1 MLENVRCTMAGDA
14 YSFVIENFQ
23 EENVGRYTITA
34 ENYSGKATCSAEVLF
49 EGSEFNQLQY
59 EFFEPINEK
68 SYKSEII
75 EKSNAESDFILENK
89 IQSSSNATKVVSSEF
104 NNQSLLKEISSQSQE
119 LSLNNRETGIQ
130 IKNESKDKSSQI
142 EVINKRDESSQW
154 TSPEVEIER
163 FSKVVNEPGAPFV
176 ATAESHFSSSNVD
189 ENSVSHSYSYTQK
202 SLAYSSGNSK
212 TANTVIDSNFP
223 HIDFS
228 TTLIKDINQHFEPVE
243 LILNRNESSSLH
255 QHQVVPTTISSNMS
269 SSTYV
274 REIDNFHHRHHL
286 NRFEP
291 VNLIIHKP
299 LNRSGSLPPLVSR
312 LNFKSAG
319 RSDFEHN
326 ETEDEYFYSNY
337 ADRSYHDHS
346 FISSA
351 ERLNYIREL
360 ENRRASRLSF
370 KPVELVLEA
379 SSTSIYDSG
388 KRYRDMSLPSLMGK
402 RIRIPLKHENLIS
415 SSFIYDNYNNNYN
428 YDYEYDYDTQYSD
441 FISDQRF
448 DKEIRYRYAPY
459 ATKSHFSSVEEREIT
474 SNVRPTTTT
483 RNKLIEQK
491 LPAMEMTIDLKAPP
505 TMDVPLKNIS
515 VQEGHI
521 AKLECIVSGKLFF
534 NMWFD

>member
-14 YSFVIENFQ
+14 YSFLIENFR

-34 ENYSGKATCSAEVLF
+34 ENHSGKATCSAEVLF
-49 EGSEFNQLQY
+49 EGSEFKQLKY
-59 EFFEPINEK
+59 EFFEPINET
-68 SYKSEII
+68 SYNSEII
-75 EKSNAESDFILENK
+75 EKSNGESDFLENK
-89 IQSSSNATKVVSSEF
+89 IQSSNSSSSTKIARDISTQSKE
-104 NNQSLLKEISSQSQE
+104 QSLAT
-119 LSLNNRETGIQ
+119 RETGIK

-142 EVINKRDESSQW
+142 EVVNTREESSQW
-154 TSPEVEIER
+154 VSPEVEIER

-176 ATAESHFSSSNVD
+176 ATAESHFTSSNVD
-189 ENSVSHSYSYTQK
+189 ENSISHSFSYTQQ
-202 SLAYSSGNSK
+202 SVAYSSGNSK
-212 TANTVIDSNFP
+212 SANAVIDSNFP

-243 LILNRNESSSLH
+243 LIINRNESLN
-255 QHQVVPTTISSNMS
+255 QNQYVATPILSNMS

-274 REIDNFHHRHHL
+274 REIDNFHQRNNL

-312 LNFKSAG
+312 INFKSSG
-319 RSDFEHN
+319 RSDFEHIDA
-326 ETEDEYFYSNY
+326 EDEYFYSNY
-337 ADRSYHDHS
+337 ADRFFYDNNT
-346 FISSA
+346 FMSSA

-379 SSTSIYDSG
+379 STSSIYDSG
-388 KRYRDMSLPSLMGK
+388 KRFRDMSLPSLMGK

-415 SSFIYDNYNNNYN
+415 SSFIYDNYNTNYN

-441 FISDQRF
+441 FISDQRY

-474 SNVRPTTTT
+474 SNVRPKTTTNNGKT
-483 RNKLIEQK
+483 IDQK

-505 TMDVPLKNIS
+505 TMEVPLRNIS

-521 AKLECIVSGKLFF
+521 AKLECIVNGKLILI
-534 NMWFD
+534 